1 MEIYPGKNIY
11 NIKAGDI
18 VRYVNVYDLQKFKS
32 LAGRE
37 GVVTEIYSNG
47 ARAYVDFDGWRPHRA
62 TAIECLEPVKQII
75 SMEFGFEELLNG

>member
-1 MEIYPGKNIY
+1 MEIYPGENIH

-18 VRYVNVYDLQKFKS
+18 VRYVNVYGLQKFRS

-37 GVVTEIYSNG
+37 GVVTEIYADG
-47 ARAYVDFDGWRPHRA
+47 ACAYVDFDGWHPRRG
-62 TAIECLEPVKQII
+62 TSIECLEPVNQAI